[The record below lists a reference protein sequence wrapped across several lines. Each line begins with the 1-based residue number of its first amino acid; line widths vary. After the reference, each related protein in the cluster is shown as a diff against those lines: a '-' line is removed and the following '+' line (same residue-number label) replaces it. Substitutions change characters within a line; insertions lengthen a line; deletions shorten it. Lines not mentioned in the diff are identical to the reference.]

1 MKKFSLLFVLIFS
14 LPFFIA
20 GCTGKSEEKYN
31 TYTLSCEY
39 DEISHTLD
47 GTESVEFYNKYDN
60 SLSELKF
67 FLYPNSFDEGK
78 EAVSTSYFERA
89 YPSGEE
95 SYGNIEIESVKSED
109 ENLTF
114 NISDEG
120 NILTV
125 TLSNEIYPNEK
136 VCVDID
142 FTVNLA
148 NINHR
153 LGYGENTV
161 NFGNFYPILC
171 VYENGFVENDFATNG
186 DPFYSE
192 TANYDVTLTF
202 DKDFVLASSGDVL
215 SESESGENKV
225 VEIEA
230 NKVRDFAFTLS
241 TKFQKVSSVVGDMT
255 VNYYYYDEDNFEE
268 NLKVACDAMTTF
280 QELFGEYPYKTI
292 NVAKTN
298 FCFGGMEYPNL
309 VFISDDVADAETYKY
324 VIVHELAHQW
334 WYSLVGNNEYA
345 EAWLD
350 ESLTEY
356 STALFFENNT
366 QYGISYHDLVAGALR
381 SYQLFISVYKDIL
394 GDVDESMNRNLDEF
408 NTEPEYVNC
417 VYTKGVLMFD
427 SIRKTLGDN
436 KFFKCLE
443 NYFEDYRYKTAIGEN
458 LIESFSKNAKTNLEG
473 FFKAW
478 LNGEVVL
485 DN

>member
-95 SYGNIEIESVKSED
+95 SYGNIEIESVKSGN

-125 TLSNEIYPNEK
+125 TLLKEIYPNEK

-153 LGYGENTV
+153 LGYGDNTV

-202 DKDFVLASSGDVL
+202 GKDFVLASSGDVL

-230 NKVRDFAFTLS
+230 RRENMLGYKVIKKAFVIGAGNLGVALSKYSKFSEFGLEIECLFDSDNEKIGKIIDGKEIFDIALLKDKVKNTGINIAILTTPNKVAQTVCNYLVESGIKYIWNFAPSILIVP
-241 TKFQKVSSVVGDMT
+241 KNVKVWH
-255 VNYYYYDEDNFEE
+255 E
-268 NLKVACDAMTTF
+268 NIIGSF
-280 QELFGEYPYKTI
+280 IQ
-292 NVAKTN
+292 
-298 FCFGGMEYPNL
+298 FCA
-309 VFISDDVADAETYKY
+309 I
-324 VIVHELAHQW
+324 
-334 WYSLVGNNEYA
+334 
-345 EAWLD
+345 
-350 ESLTEY
+350 
-356 STALFFENNT
+356 EN
-366 QYGISYHDLVAGALR
+366 I
-381 SYQLFISVYKDIL
+381 K
-394 GDVDESMNRNLDEF
+394 
-408 NTEPEYVNC
+408 
-417 VYTKGVLMFD
+417 
-427 SIRKTLGDN
+427 
-436 KFFKCLE
+436 
-443 NYFEDYRYKTAIGEN
+443 
-458 LIESFSKNAKTNLEG
+458 
-473 FFKAW
+473 
-478 LNGEVVL
+478 
-485 DN
+485 